1 MVDGFSPSG
10 CMFSSTRDYT
20 LTSKPLALY
29 PRPPQTCQG
38 GGVQAIA
45 DGRDVRCQRC
55 RAFPRPA
62 SAFAKLWRRVGNS
75 RCSATHW
82 CLLTPWSTAF
92 GTPLPRRR
100 SRAPREGHVECT
112 GFCLTILPIMLISF
126 SSMIMRPSVPIYASS
141 CRRGASLLG
150 GEHVAKS
157 QEILSRPRIRRRA
170 ITQSLGC
177 GIGDISSEVCEA

>member
-100 SRAPREGHVECT
+100 SRAPREGYVECT

-126 SSMIMRPSVPIYASS
+126 SSMIMRPSANLRLFMSKRGKPAWWRACSKVTGDLVSSADKAS
-141 CRRGASLLG
+141 CNHTKLG
-150 GEHVAKS
+150 LWHWRYFFGGV
-157 QEILSRPRIRRRA
+157 
-170 ITQSLGC
+170 
-177 GIGDISSEVCEA
+177 